1 MVERTEPVYFV
12 RWPLQAAWMQL
23 HVKCEEP
30 SRDKTTRV
38 CVARADRTQALII
51 LDFHSVD
58 EPLVEKAWD
67 TLMDTLVVGDYIAD
81 PLTGRRRMQR
91 G

>member
-1 MVERTEPVYFV
+1 
-12 RWPLQAAWMQL
+12 
-23 HVKCEEP
+23 
-30 SRDKTTRV
+30 
-38 CVARADRTQALII
+38 
-51 LDFHSVD
+51 
-58 EPLVEKAWD
+58 LVEKAWD